1 MSKRT
6 YRSHYLRTGLVLKPT
21 QHQEIERVL
30 AKLHGQILAYLIL
43 LTDITGQ
50 IVTSRGN
57 QDDMDLVALGSLV
70 AGDLAASHEIARLT
84 HQYQADQLIFREGT
98 TVNTFTCEVGFHL
111 ALLVQAS
118 PDTPLGWARMLIRR
132 TAKELAE
139 ITTQPD
145 EEPTGLPAVRRDQL
159 ALPQEEDWP
168 DLFNDAL
175 DDLWLE

>member
-6 YRSHYLRTGLVLKPT
+6 YQSHYLRTGLVLKPT
-21 QHQEIERVL
+21 QHQEIERL
-30 AKLHGQILAYLIL
+30 LTKLHGQILAYFIL

-50 IVTSRGN
+50 IVTSRGS
-57 QDDMDLVALGSLV
+57 QEDMDMVALGSLV

-84 HQYQADQLIFREGT
+84 HQYQADQLIVREGT

-132 TAKELAE
+132 IAKELAE
-139 ITTQPD
+139 ITTQPID
-145 EEPTGLPAVRRDQL
+145 EPTNSLADDHGES
-159 ALPQEEDWP
+159 ALPQDEDWP

-175 DDLWLE
+175 DNLWLE